1 MSRTKRTRSEHD
13 VRTRSPALQSADI
26 ADLVSLVD
34 DLRDLRD
41 HPGLGHWPGRT
52 AGILL
57 RRIMKSFA
65 RKWSGASGAML
76 WWVDVSGLE
85 DALAI
90 LGAGEFH
97 PEIVSAIRNR
107 ITQVIAA
114 CKKEIGHVEKQSCRC
129 RCGGCA
135 CDSGVLGS
143 SAGGEGRGTP
153 SEDELRSGV

>member
-1 MSRTKRTRSEHD
+1 MPRIKLTRSEHD

-26 ADLVSLVD
+26 ADLVILVD
-34 DLRDLRD
+34 DLRDLRE

-57 RRIMKSFA
+57 RRIQKSFA
-65 RKWSGASGAML
+65 RKWVGASGAML

-90 LGAGEFH
+90 LGADEFH
-97 PEIVSAIRNR
+97 PEIVRAIRNR

-114 CKKEIGHVEKQSCRC
+114 CKKEIGHVEKKPGC
-129 RCGGCA
+129 CGGCA
-135 CDSGVLGS
+135 CGGGVLGARS
-143 SAGGEGRGTP
+143 GDARGV
-153 SEDELRSGV
+153 SGVSIDDELRAGV